1 MSKNTD
7 KNTTKGTSKLSKLI
21 PWKPGQSGNLNGR
34 PKGQRNYRTLYRIA
48 LEKIGETEGLTADQ
62 IEEILHGVGVMKAL
76 KGDFYFHKEIM
87 DRVHGKPKDTLDI
100 GAGGKTLSELM
111 LAAAKTAKDGKATT
125 KPRKPRGK

>member
-1 MSKNTD
+1 MSKNTV
-7 KNTTKGTSKLSKLI
+7 KNSIPKTGRLRKLI
-21 PWKPGQSGNLNGR
+21 PWEPGQSGNLKGR

-48 LEKIGETEGLTADQ
+48 LEKIGEAEGLDADQ
-62 IEEILHGVGVMKAL
+62 IEEILHGVGVMKAI

-100 GAGGKTLSELM
+100 GSGGKTLAELM
-111 LAAAKTAKDGKATT
+111 MAASKITTDAK